1 MFVFWMGVLYF
12 SPGWPGTLWLSLV
25 SDSCLR
31 FRSVNHNIQL
41 LFSSP
46 GSHLGPVVS
55 LAVRKLSSRVRK
67 GSPGPQPSG
76 PSEEVA

>member
-41 LFSSP
+41 LFSCQNKI
-46 GSHLGPVVS
+46 LGFSCLRFLPPKRRPIKYS
-55 LAVRKLSSRVRK
+55 DLYIALTY
-67 GSPGPQPSG
+67 PYT
-76 PSEEVA
+76 